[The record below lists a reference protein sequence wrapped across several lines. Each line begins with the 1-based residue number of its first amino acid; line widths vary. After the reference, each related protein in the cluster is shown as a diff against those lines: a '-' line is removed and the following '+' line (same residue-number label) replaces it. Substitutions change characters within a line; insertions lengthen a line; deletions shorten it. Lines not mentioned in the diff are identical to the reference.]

1 MSRPAQ
7 RNSRKVLRVFR
18 SVTIL
23 DQIHEEIDALSERRG
38 QLWRVLGEG
47 RDDAAA
53 DELKQIDERLARLW
67 DEHRALRARV
77 RFGERDRIIARA
89 RAEERLERAA

>member
-7 RNSRKVLRVFR
+7 RNSRKVLGVFR

>member
-1 MSRPAQ
+1 
-7 RNSRKVLRVFR
+7 
-18 SVTIL
+18 VTIF
-23 DQIHEEIDALSERRG
+23 DQIHEEIDALSERRRE
-38 QLWRVLGEG
+38 LWRTLGEG
-47 RDDAAA
+47 RDEAAA
-53 DELKQIDERLARLW
+53 AELKELDERLAQLW

>member
-7 RNSRKVLRVFR
+7 RNSRKVLRVFAD
-18 SVTIL
+18 VTIL

-38 QLWRVLGEG
+38 ELWRVLGEG

-53 DELKQIDERLARLW
+53 EELKQIDERLARLW

>member
-1 MSRPAQ
+1 
-7 RNSRKVLRVFR
+7 
-18 SVTIL
+18 VTIF
-23 DQIHEEIDALSERRG
+23 DEIHQEIDALSERRSE
-38 QLWRVLGEG
+38 LWRVLGEG

-53 DELKQIDERLARLW
+53 DELKGIDERLKALW
-67 DEHRALRARV
+67 DEHRALRARA

>member
-1 MSRPAQ
+1 M
-7 RNSRKVLRVFR
+7 
-18 SVTIL
+18 TIF
-23 DQIHEEIDALSERRG
+23 DEIHQEIDALSERRRE
-38 QLWRVLGEG
+38 LWRMLGEG

-53 DELKQIDERLARLW
+53 EELKHLDERLAKLW

-77 RFGERDRIIARA
+77 RFGERERIIARA

>member
-1 MSRPAQ
+1 VSRPAQ
-7 RNSRKVLRVFR
+7 RNSRKVLSVFR

>member
-1 MSRPAQ
+1 MQYAFSTD
-7 RNSRKVLRVFR
+7 
-18 SVTIL
+18 VTSL
-23 DQIHEEIDALSERRG
+23 QQIHDEIDALSERRG
-38 QLWRVLGEG
+38 QLWRTLGEG

-53 DELKQIDERLARLW
+53 EELKGLDERLAELW

>member
-1 MSRPAQ
+1 MSRAAYW
-7 RNSRKVLRVFR
+7 NSGQVLRVFHH
-18 SVTIL
+18 VTIL
-23 DQIHEEIDALSERRG
+23 DQIHQEIDALSERRG

-53 DELKQIDERLARLW
+53 EELKQIDERLARLW

-77 RFGERDRIIARA
+77 RFGERERIIARA

>member
-1 MSRPAQ
+1 M
-7 RNSRKVLRVFR
+7 
-18 SVTIL
+18 TIL
-23 DQIHEEIDALSERRG
+23 DEIHNEIDALSERRG
-38 QLWRVLGEG
+38 ELWRALGEG

-53 DELKQIDERLARLW
+53 DELKSIDERLARLW
-67 DEHRALRARV
+67 DEHRAIRARV